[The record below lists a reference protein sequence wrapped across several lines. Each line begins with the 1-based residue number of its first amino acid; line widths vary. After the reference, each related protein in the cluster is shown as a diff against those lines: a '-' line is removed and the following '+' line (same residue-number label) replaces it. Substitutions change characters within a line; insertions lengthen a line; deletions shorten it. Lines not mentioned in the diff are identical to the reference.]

1 MSRGSSG
8 FSLVVTSGSMNVA
21 ETYGNIGFNQ
31 YLDQAIKHQA
41 WYLNAYRC
49 WISINL
55 ILMGFPGN
63 ILKRIILLGYI
74 NHPSIFHAA
83 IKVKTIYDAFFI
95 HSRDGTISRKRN
107 YIVLSFFWHHRC
119 KVICC
124 RHCGFHESNYHI
136 WQSSYRVWQCLI
148 KALNQYFKT
157 AKICQ
162 QKELNAFSF

>member
-55 ILMGFPGN
+55 ISMGFPAN
-63 ILKRIILLGYI
+63 IPNVLILLVYM
-74 NHPSIFHAA
+74 NHPAICLAA
-83 IKVKTIYDAFFI
+83 IRVKTIYFIFFQ
-95 HSRDGTISRKRN
+95 SRDGKISRKPN
-107 YIVLSFFWHHRC
+107 YSVLTFFWHHRC
-119 KVICC
+119 IDICC
-124 RHCGFHESNYHI
+124 RHFRFHESNYNI
-136 WQSSYRVWQCLI
+136 WQCLI
-148 KALNQYFKT
+148 YALKQYFNT
-157 AKICQ
+157 AIMCQ
-162 QKELNAFSF
+162 EKELNAFSC

>member
-95 HSRDGTISRKRN
+95 HSRDGTISR
-107 YIVLSFFWHHRC
+107 YETILCFLSSGIIVVKSSAVVTAGSM
-119 KVICC
+119 KVITTY
-124 RHCGFHESNYHI
+124 GKVATGYGN
-136 WQSSYRVWQCLI
+136 VW
-148 KALNQYFKT
+148 
-157 AKICQ
+157 
-162 QKELNAFSF
+162 